1 MSTITMELPDAVAAQ
16 LATEEGMARA
26 KSAVLAAFGMEVSTE
41 PDEETLAGLRRGLED
56 ITAGRTSSLETA
68 YIQGREEL
76 LSRMRA
82 PRV

>member
-26 KSAVLAAFGMEVSTE
+26 KSAVLAAFSMEVSTE
-41 PDEETLAGLRRGLED
+41 LDEETLAGLRRGLED
-56 ITAGRTSSLETA
+56 IAEGRTSSLEEA
-68 YIQGREEL
+68 YTQGREEL